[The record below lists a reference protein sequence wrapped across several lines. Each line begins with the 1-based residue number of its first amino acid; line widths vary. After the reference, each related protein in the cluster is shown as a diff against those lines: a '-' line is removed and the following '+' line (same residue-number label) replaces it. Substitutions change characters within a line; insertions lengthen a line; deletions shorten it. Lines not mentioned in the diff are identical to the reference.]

1 MKKFV
6 GSKKK
11 VRTSI
16 AIDTE
21 FLAWIDQMIK
31 RGVFASRSHAIHR
44 ALLRL
49 KEEVMEQLS
58 VPGLPPIY
66 SAAENIQRKI
76 RKVKTG

>member
-1 MKKFV
+1 MKKLV

-11 VRTSI
+11 VRISI

-21 FLAWIDQMIK
+21 FLAWIDQMMK

-49 KEEVMEQLS
+49 KEEVTRQLL
-58 VPGLPPIY
+58 VPVLFPTY
-66 SAAENIQRKI
+66 SEAENIERKI
-76 RKVKTG
+76 RKVKAG